1 MDRHELNI
9 RGAEVGWVWAFS
21 GHLWFS
27 CRSTDFATWADL
39 RKWLFDPELGLE
51 TRQRVYP
58 PSRGSLEVPIFWP
71 HAALRIL
78 GLDVA
83 FGLCVRPPI
92 GRYITEQK
100 T

>member
-1 MDRHELNI
+1 MDKHDLNM
-9 RGAEVGWVWAFS
+9 RGAETGWVWGFS

-27 CRSTDFATWADL
+27 CRSTDFATWADF
-39 RKWLFDPELGLE
+39 REWLFDPEFGLN

-58 PSRGSLEVPIFWP
+58 ASRQSIEVPIFWP
-71 HAALRIL
+71 HAALRVL

-92 GRYITEQK
+92 GRYIMERPE
-100 T
+100 